1 MSEAAFEALEA
12 EAYEGDAE
20 AEAYEAEAYGDA
32 WGDAGWDAYGE
43 ASRAEQRRRRQIVD
57 ARRRQRQRQAPARR
71 APQPPQVPP
80 RSSGRP
86 SPATVRVRAVDLEN
100 KAELDSM
107 RRAIDEA
114 NRRATRSMYS
124 ALATGAVGQALDTYQ
139 ETLADHE
146 FVRAAA
152 RFAPL
157 ALLPGDQN
165 KKGVEG
171 FLLHPAFLSG
181 ALIGGIFLVGK
192 FTNSKP
198 GVADVRVS
206 PNSVQAKQTG
216 RFVGYPVDKEGRT
229 LSDVTVTWESTDQ
242 AVLKVDPVTG
252 EYKAGD
258 ETRSVTVIASAK
270 DVRIP
275 ITVTVVPAPG
285 WGLAM
290 QSVGDPSQGQ
300 GPATQ
305 DQGPATQNQDTATQ
319 GQDTSQNP
327 S

>member
-86 SPATVRVRAVDLEN
+86 SPATVRAIRAVDLDN

-124 ALATGAVGQALDTYQ
+124 ALATGAIGQALDTYQ

-198 GVADVRVS
+198 GVANVWVS
-206 PNSVQAKQTG
+206 PNSVQTKG
-216 RFVGYPVDKEGRT
+216 KGKFVGYAVDKAGQV
-229 LSDVTVTWESTDQ
+229 LPDAPVTWESTDE
-242 AVLKVDPVTG
+242 ALLELDRVTG
-252 EYKAGD
+252 KYKVKD
-258 ETRSVTVIASAK
+258 DTVSVTVIASANG
-270 DVRIP
+270 VRIP
-275 ITVTVVPAPG
+275 AIVTITRAS
-285 WGLAM
+285 AA
-290 QSVGDPSQGQ
+290 S
-300 GPATQ
+300 
-305 DQGPATQNQDTATQ
+305 
-319 GQDTSQNP
+319 
-327 S
+327 